1 MKIGVRDNNVIC
13 VADCIDNRK
22 LNNKLI
28 GVFDNDFFIRKEL
41 IPVFDI
47 GKAYIQAVGIWCDCF
62 GAANINEC
70 VVLSC
75 NVNEQGMAFWYL
87 IVFHRIFDEHLN
99 G

>member
-1 MKIGVRDNNVIC
+1 MKIRVRDNNVIC

-47 GKAYIQAVGIWCDCF
+47 GKTYIQAVGI
-62 GAANINEC
+62 
-70 VVLSC
+70 
-75 NVNEQGMAFWYL
+75 
-87 IVFHRIFDEHLN
+87 
-99 G
+99 